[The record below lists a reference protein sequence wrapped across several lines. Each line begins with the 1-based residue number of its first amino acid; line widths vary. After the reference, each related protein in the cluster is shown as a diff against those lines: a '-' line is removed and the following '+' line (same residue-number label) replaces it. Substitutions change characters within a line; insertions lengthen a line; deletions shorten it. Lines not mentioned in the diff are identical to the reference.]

1 MGGITQ
7 MADLAM
13 VVKANRW
20 SGFMESLAWT
30 NRRIACLIESILVMG
45 RPLEPVVLI
54 STEDSGFT
62 SMQKRMSSLFNLDG
76 FSEYPLPPLS
86 TSIASMVTQRR
97 KLEHKD
103 QRLVSCRANSF
114 RT

>member
-1 MGGITQ
+1 

-30 NRRIACLIESILVMG
+30 KRRIACLMDSILVMG

-62 SMQKRMSSLFNLDG
+62 SMQKRISSLFNLDG

-86 TSIASMVTQRR
+86 TSIASMVPSASVFGKWNTKIRR
-97 KLEHKD
+97 F
-103 QRLVSCRANSF
+103 VSCRVNYF
-114 RT
+114 RN